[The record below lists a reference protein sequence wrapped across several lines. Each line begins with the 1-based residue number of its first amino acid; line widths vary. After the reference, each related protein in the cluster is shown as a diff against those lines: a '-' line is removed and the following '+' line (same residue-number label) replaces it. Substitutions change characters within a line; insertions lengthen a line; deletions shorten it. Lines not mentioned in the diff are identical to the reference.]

1 MLVGAGMFVLCSC
14 TSQGSQQKEVV
25 TDSVSV
31 SQVDPVIETI
41 TLDLHPRITDKI
53 EKINL

>member
-25 TDSVSV
+25 TDSVKPCGRNYYES
-31 SQVDPVIETI
+31 P
-41 TLDLHPRITDKI
+41 
-53 EKINL
+53 

>member
-41 TLDLHPRITDKI
+41 MSRRSIRKI
-53 EKINL
+53 